1 MKLGQT
7 DINVGRIAFGC
18 WRFAKHDLGTADRL
32 IRTALDAG
40 MNLIDTADIYGLG
53 SFPDLD
59 TKGFG
64 QAETRLG
71 EVLAAAPSLRK
82 QMILATK
89 GGIDAVRPYDSS
101 YAYLMKAMD
110 ASLSRLQTEYV
121 DLYQIHRPD
130 LTIPWSE
137 TARALN
143 DIIASGKAR
152 AIGVSNFTP
161 AQTRA
166 LQVHLDLPIASL
178 QPEFSA
184 LEQSPITDGTL
195 DYAQET
201 GASVLAW
208 SPLAGGDIP
217 TKDGSVQQTLD
228 DIAKRY
234 GISRS
239 VASLAFTRGFGAN
252 VIPIIG
258 TQNPTR
264 ITESGYAAQV
274 NLTGREVYDVIEAY
288 RGVSMP

>member
-7 DINVGRIAFGC
+7 DINVGQISFGC
-18 WRFAKHDLGTADRL
+18 SRYSGHQTATADRL

-40 MNLIDTADIYGLG
+40 MNLIDTADVYGFG
-53 SFPDLD
+53 EFPGMEHQ
-59 TKGFG
+59 GFG
-64 QAETRLG
+64 QAESLLG

-82 QMILATK
+82 QIVLATK
-89 GGIDAVRPYDSS
+89 GGIDTTTPYDGS
-101 YAYLMKAMD
+101 YAYLIKALD
-110 ASLSRLQTEYV
+110 ASLARLRTDYV

-130 LTIPWSE
+130 LTTSWSE

-143 DIIASGKAR
+143 QFVESGKAR
-152 AIGVSNFTP
+152 AIGVSNFSV

-166 LQVHLDLPIASL
+166 LQTHMDHPIATL
-178 QPEFSA
+178 QSEFSA
-184 LEQSPITDGTL
+184 LQQSPITDGLL

-201 GASVLAW
+201 GATVLAW
-208 SPLAGGDIP
+208 SPLAGGRIP
-217 TKDGSVQQTLD
+217 SEDGAVQSTLD
-228 DIAKRY
+228 IIAKRY

-239 VASLAFTRGFGAN
+239 VAALAFTRGFGAG

-258 TQNPTR
+258 TQNPAR

-288 RGVSMP
+288 RGEGMP

>member
-7 DINVGRIAFGC
+7 DIKIGRIAFGC
-18 WRFAKHDLGTADRL
+18 WRFAKHDAAGADTL

-53 SFPDLD
+53 QYPELK
-59 TKGFG
+59 TMGFG

-82 QMILATK
+82 QIVLATK

-101 YAYLMKAMD
+101 YAYLMKAVD
-110 ASLSRLQTEYV
+110 ASLERLQTDYI

-130 LTIPWSE
+130 LTVAWAE

-152 AIGVSNFTP
+152 AIGVSNFTV

-166 LQVHLDLPIASL
+166 LQAHLDQPIASL

-184 LEQSPITDGTL
+184 LEHSPITDGTL

-208 SPLAGGDIP
+208 SPLARGSIP
-217 TKDGSVQQTLD
+217 TEDGPVQQKLD
-228 DIAKRY
+228 VIAKRY

-239 VASLAFTRGFGAN
+239 VAALAFTRGFGAN

-258 TQNPTR
+258 TQNPAR

-274 NLTGREVYDVIEAY
+274 NLTGREIYDIVETY
-288 RGVSMP
+288 RGENMP